1 MNQMVLVLFSEA
13 IQLCAER
20 DLKLIRSSAIISPY
34 LAELIRHNKSN
45 AAFLH
50 DIVIFSPFYLS
61 DATFVIS
68 SFKLGPELQKLIS
81 DAMIIP

>member
-1 MNQMVLVLFSEA
+1 MNQMMLVLFSEA
-13 IQLCAER
+13 IQFYAER

-34 LAELIRHNKSN
+34 LAELIRHNKWS

-61 DATFVIS
+61 NATFVIS
-68 SFKLGPELQKLIS
+68 SFNLRPEL
-81 DAMIIP
+81 